1 MNYYDFHENKQQGT
15 DDFPIAFYHIEPTDT
30 RYEMPYHWHHQTE
43 IIRVI
48 KGVFHLII
56 NGAVYDLHEGE
67 AVYIQDGLSHGGTPE
82 ECIYECVVFDLKIV
96 QKSEYRTGRFLR
108 NLAKHRIYIPAAAI
122 DGSQYVNMLFDAL
135 GREYDGYEMDTIA
148 ALLLIHSEILRRN
161 AYIAVTD
168 DVDATYAHS
177 AKFKKI
183 LDYIEEHYKESIS
196 LDDMAAVSE
205 ITPQYLCRYFRE
217 MSGMT
222 PTKYLNYYRIER
234 ACEQLVTS
242 SVSVTDAALEN
253 GFNDISYFIKTF
265 RKQKGV
271 TPHQYKKRKV

>member
-1 MNYYDFHENKQQGT
+1 MNYYDFHEKKQQGT

-108 NLAKHRIYIPAAAI
+108 DLAKHRIYIPAAAI
-122 DGSQYVNMLFDAL
+122 AGSQYVNMLFDAL
-135 GREYDGYEMDTIA
+135 GLEYDGYEMDTIA
-148 ALLLIHSEILRRN
+148 SLLLIHSEILRRN
-161 AYIAVTD
+161 AYTAVTD

-177 AKFKKI
+177 AKFK
-183 LDYIEEHYKESIS
+183 
-196 LDDMAAVSE
+196 
-205 ITPQYLCRYFRE
+205 
-217 MSGMT
+217 
-222 PTKYLNYYRIER
+222 
-234 ACEQLVTS
+234 
-242 SVSVTDAALEN
+242 
-253 GFNDISYFIKTF
+253 
-265 RKQKGV
+265 
-271 TPHQYKKRKV
+271 